1 MDNYDRS
8 ILRCLQEDG
17 RMSNL
22 HLAEQIHL
30 SAPQTLRRVRTL
42 EEKSDTRLR
51 CASCT

>member
-22 HLAEQIHL
+22 
-30 SAPQTLRRVRTL
+30 
-42 EEKSDTRLR
+42 
-51 CASCT
+51 